1 MIPQNVIYGY
11 ITYSFFQLIGL
22 IYGAHNTSQ
31 ALIMLFL
38 GLFASLIPG
47 ALYVSSRKR
56 ADHRYTAT
64 ISDWTPSLLIFAL
77 ILISFSLGVYAS

>member
-1 MIPQNVIYGY
+1 MIPPSAIYGY

-22 IYGAHNTSQ
+22 IYGSYNTSQ
-31 ALIMLFL
+31 ALILLFL
-38 GLFASLIPG
+38 GLFASLVPG

-56 ADHRYTAT
+56 ADHMYIAT
-64 ISDWTPSLLIFAL
+64 VSDWTPSLLIFAL